1 MEGLLMLAGLVI
13 LAIPVAVIYLL
24 IAVSGLRS
32 RIAELEGQLRQ
43 ARDVPPAA
51 RANDAKVEKD
61 AVPDT
66 PWEQAKTTEA
76 PPLPPLAETAATRV
90 IAQRKAEAEA
100 ENAADGATPDTPAPR
115 TEPPEPTPL
124 MRFGTWIVANW
135 FYAVSALS
143 LALAGL
149 FLVQYG
155 IENDLFPP
163 TARVLAALG
172 FGGALISGGEVIRRR
187 YGDGVDTA
195 TAYIPSVFSGA
206 GLVSLFGGIAAARL
220 LYELI
225 GVEVA
230 FAGMAAVGLLGVG
243 LGWLYGPLLAAVGVV
258 GAFVAPM
265 FVGSTVPPTPWL
277 FVYFGIITA
286 VGLGIDTIRRWAW
299 VSILSVALGLVMGW
313 LTVLGGEVDL
323 SLGFQAYVAVLA
335 VLSILIP
342 ARSFQPDHGGVLV
355 HVFLRGGNGEKP
367 AFPTWLALGAVAAAS
382 ASIAW
387 PAASA
392 SIQWS
397 AAAGT
402 EPFWMALVSLVIL
415 SVALIYW
422 SVTAPALQDI
432 ALLPVAAVLAIVAR
446 EGGEMGPV
454 WTAFADTYATNP
466 EADFPWAVSML
477 WAVGLLLT
485 GAMAMRALRPG
496 EGLMSG
502 LSAALTAPVMA
513 IALEVTW
520 RPALTIGAYPWALHA
535 IVLAAFMVSLA
546 LRFAR
551 SDAPDRLRAS
561 LFVLSALASITFAL
575 VLILSL
581 AALTVALAMTVLVAA
596 WLDRQ
601 FKLPLMQVFI
611 AVGVAAVGVRL
622 VGDPGLEWALDA
634 PLWEMLLAYAGS
646 LATFVAA
653 LVLLRG
659 LERKTARIML
669 DTAGWSTAGTTVS
682 LLLIRFL
689 DHVLPGSNTDTHWA
703 MGLFAVIWLSLMLVQ
718 LLRIENLGGILAWV
732 RAGLALA
739 FGLIGCGALGLGL
752 TVFSPLLS
760 SWGGDVAGLPVLNT
774 LIPAYLFPALLL
786 GFGAWRLRH
795 RILRWGF
802 GAAAVGL
809 AVVWVFATIR
819 HLWQG
824 PASMELSRS
833 YLQPELY
840 SYTVAILLTGAVLFY
855 QSLARNAS
863 GLRRAGLAVI
873 GLAVAKVFLIDI
885 SGLDGLVRVLSLV
898 VLGLSLAA
906 LAWLNRWAQTRHMQ
920 N

>member
-1 MEGLLMLAGLVI
+1 MEGLLMLAGLVV

-24 IAVSGLRS
+24 VAVSGLRT
-32 RIAELEGQLRQ
+32 RIAELEQRLAA
-43 ARDVPPAA
+43 ARATPPAA
-51 RANDAKVEKD
+51 PSKPAQTAKD
-61 AVPDT
+61 DT
-66 PWEQAKTTEA
+66 PETPWDRGKANER
-76 PPLPPLAETAATRV
+76 PPLPPLAETAAARV
-90 IAQRKAEAEA
+90 VAQRKAEAQA
-100 ENAADGATPDTPAPR
+100 EETSAAAPPPPPPPS
-115 TEPPEPTPL
+115 EPLEPTPL
-124 MRFGTWIVANW
+124 MRFGAWLVANW

-172 FGGALISGGEVIRRR
+172 FGGALIAGGEVIRRR
-187 YGDGVDTA
+187 YGDGADTA

-206 GLVSLFGGIAAARL
+206 GLVSLFGGVSAARL
-220 LYELI
+220 LYDLI

-243 LGWLYGPLLAAVGVV
+243 LGWLYGPLLAAVGVL
-258 GAFVAPM
+258 GAFTAPLL
-265 FVGSTVPPTPWL
+265 VGSTVPPTAWL
-277 FVYFGIITA
+277 FVYFGAITA

-299 VSILSVALGLVMGW
+299 VSVLSVALGLVMGW

-342 ARSFQPDHGGVLV
+342 ARSFRPDHGGVLV
-355 HVFLRGGNGEKP
+355 HAFLRDGKGEKP

-402 EPFWMALVSLVIL
+402 EPFWMALISLVAL

-432 ALLPVAAVLAIVAR
+432 ALLPVFAVLAVVAR
-446 EGGEMGPV
+446 EGIEMGPV
-454 WTAFADTYATNP
+454 ISAFADAYAVTP
-466 EADFPWAVSML
+466 EADYPIAVSVL
-477 WAVGLLLT
+477 WAVGLLLS
-485 GAMAMRALRPG
+485 GAMALRALRPG
-496 EGLMSG
+496 VGLLWG
-502 LSAALTAPVMA
+502 LAAALTAPVMA
-513 IALEVTW
+513 IVLEGTW
-520 RPALTIGAYPWALHA
+520 QPALTIGAYPWALHA
-535 IVLAAFMVSLA
+535 IALAAMMVGLA

-551 SDAPDRLRAS
+551 ADAPDRVRAS
-561 LFVLSALASITFAL
+561 LFVLSALASISFAL

-581 AALTVALAMTVLVAA
+581 AALTVALAVTVLVAV

-611 AVGVAAVGVRL
+611 AIGVAAVGVRL
-622 VGDPGLEWALDA
+622 VGDPGLDWALDA

-646 LATFVAA
+646 LGAFVAA

-659 LERKTARIML
+659 LERMTARIML
-669 DTAGWSTAGTTVS
+669 DTAAWSTAGMTVS

-689 DHVLPGSNTDTHWA
+689 DDLLPGSNTDTHWA
-703 MGLFAVIWLSLMLVQ
+703 MGLFAVIWLGLMLVQ
-718 LLRIENLGGILAWV
+718 LLRIEGLGGVFVWV
-732 RAGLALA
+732 RGLLAAL
-739 FGLIGCGALGLGL
+739 FGLIGFGALALGLTL
-752 TVFSPLLS
+752 FSPLLS
-760 SWGGDVAGLPVLNT
+760 SWGDDVAGPPVLNT
-774 LIPAYLFPALLL
+774 LIPAYLLPALLL
-786 GFGAWRLRH
+786 GFAAWRMRQPV
-795 RILRWGF
+795 LRWGF
-802 GAAAVGL
+802 GGVAVALTVYWSFAA
-809 AVVWVFATIR
+809 IR
-819 HLWQG
+819 HIWQG
-824 PASMELSRS
+824 PDAMELSKGF
-833 YLQPELY
+833 LQPELY

-855 QSLARNAS
+855 QSLARNAT

-898 VLGLSLAA
+898 VLGLSLAG
-906 LAWLNRWAQTRHMQ
+906 LAWLNRWAQMRHLPD
-920 N
+920 

>member
-24 IAVSGLRS
+24 VSVSGLRS
-32 RIAELEGQLRQ
+32 RIAELEVQVSQ
-43 ARDVPPAA
+43 ARSAPPAVQPRDTQA
-51 RANDAKVEKD
+51 RRDSAPE
-61 AVPDT
+61 T
-66 PWEQAKTTEA
+66 PWEREKAPEA
-76 PPLPPLAETAATRV
+76 PPIPPLAETAAARV
-90 IAQRKAEAEA
+90 VAQRKAD
-100 ENAADGATPDTPAPR
+100 ADAGADDKVSDTPPPPA
-115 TEPPEPTPL
+115 EPPKPTPL
-124 MRFGTWIVANW
+124 MRFGAWLVANW

-172 FGGALISGGEVIRRR
+172 FGGALIAAGEVIRRR
-187 YGDGVDTA
+187 YGDGLDTA

-243 LGWLYGPLLAAVGVV
+243 LGWLYGPLLAAVGVL
-258 GAFVAPM
+258 GAFTAPLL
-265 FVGSTVPPTPWL
+265 VGSTVPPTAWL
-277 FVYFGIITA
+277 FVYFGIVTA

-299 VSILSVALGLVMGW
+299 VSVLSLALGLIMGW
-313 LTVLGGEVDL
+313 LTVLGGDVDL
-323 SLGFQAYVAVLA
+323 SLGFQAHVVVLA

-342 ARSFQPDHGGVLV
+342 ARSFRPDHDGVLV
-355 HVFLRGGNGEKP
+355 HAFLRNLKGEKP
-367 AFPTWLALGAVAAAS
+367 AFPTWLALGTVAAAS

-387 PAASA
+387 
-392 SIQWS
+392 S
-397 AAAGT
+397 AAAGA

-415 SVALIYW
+415 SLALIYW

-432 ALLPVAAVLAIVAR
+432 ALLPVVAALVVVAR

-454 WTAFADTYATNP
+454 LSAFADTYATNP
-466 EADFPWAVSML
+466 EADFPRAVSVL
-477 WAVGLLLT
+477 WAVGLLLS

-496 EGLMSG
+496 EGLMWG
-502 LSAALTAPVMA
+502 LAAALTAPVTA
-513 IALEVTW
+513 IVLEITW

-535 IVLAAFMVSLA
+535 IALAAIMVSLA

-551 SDAPDRLRAS
+551 ADAPERQRAS

-581 AALTVALAMTVLVAA
+581 AALTVALAATVLVAA

-611 AVGVAAVGVRL
+611 AFGVAAVGARL
-622 VGDPGLEWALDA
+622 IGDPGLAWALEA
-634 PLWEMLLAYAGS
+634 PLWEMLLAYTGS
-646 LATFVAA
+646 LAAFVAA

-669 DTAGWSTAGTTVS
+669 DTAAWSTAGMTVS

-689 DHVLPGSNTDTHWA
+689 DDVLPGHNTDTHWA
-703 MGLFAVIWLSLMLVQ
+703 MGLFAVIWLGLMLVQ
-718 LLRIENLGGILAWV
+718 LLRMESLGGVFAWV
-732 RAGLALA
+732 RAALAVA
-739 FGLIGCGALGLGL
+739 FGLIGFGALGLGL
-752 TVFSPLLS
+752 TFFSPLLS
-760 SWGGDVAGLPVLNT
+760 SWGDDVAGPPLLNT
-774 LIPAYLFPALLL
+774 LIPAYLLPALLL
-786 GFGAWRLRH
+786 GLGAWRLRH
-795 RILRWGF
+795 RVLRLGF
-802 GAAAVGL
+802 GAVAVGL
-809 AVVWVFATIR
+809 TVVWVFATIR

-824 PASMELSRS
+824 PTSMELWRG

-898 VLGLSLAA
+898 VLGLSLAG
-906 LAWLNRWAQTRHMQ
+906 LAWLNRWAQMRHMQ